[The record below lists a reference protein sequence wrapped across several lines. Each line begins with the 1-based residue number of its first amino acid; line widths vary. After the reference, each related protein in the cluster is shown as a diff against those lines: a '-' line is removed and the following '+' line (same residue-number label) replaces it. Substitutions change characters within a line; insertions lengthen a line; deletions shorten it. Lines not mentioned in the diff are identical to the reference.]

1 VTVLTRQP
9 SESAALPTAV
19 EDEKPFA
26 VAGTIH
32 GRRVEALVSGV
43 PDVLAQIAQWTQ
55 DDPDAI
61 GCWGLR
67 DDYSEPLILPVRRTP
82 GSVRE
87 GARAAHLVRLLP
99 GESIGG
105 VLTAVCGERL
115 PLMDVDALPLG
126 IGMPCEGCLADSVVG
141 APGSVVSRALR
152 GSRHNHGELDRQF
165 G

>member
-9 SESAALPTAV
+9 SETAALSAAV
-19 EDEKPFA
+19 QDEKPFA

-32 GRRVEALVSGV
+32 GRRVEVLVSGL

-67 DDYSEPLILPVRRTP
+67 DDYSEPLMLPVRRTAD
-82 GSVRE
+82 SVRE
-87 GARAAHLVRLLP
+87 SARAAHLVRLLP
-99 GESIGG
+99 GEPIGG
-105 VLTAVCGERL
+105 VLVAVCGARL
-115 PLMDVDALPLG
+115 PVMEVDALPLG

-141 APGSVVSRALR
+141 APGSVVSRALS